1 MADWYLLAPDEDARA
16 LAQAAGAQFR
26 SLNGPADMRA
36 AIDGAALA
44 PDGWATLVKGGYL
57 DIGVP
62 EALGGLGRMIDL
74 VVMLEEAGR
83 SLLTAP
89 LLAAVLASQTQ
100 IAAGVHREELR
111 QSPAGFATAE
121 GTVEDGRC
129 FVDRAHVFGGLD
141 AAALTLIVKGPDRAW
156 IAVVDPDTDGVELLE
171 RATVIDPSRPV
182 PALRLRGAAA
192 VESRALALDDLERI
206 MASARACLAADLVGT
221 AAGALDAAIAHVL
234 QRKQFGRAIGAFQAV
249 KHQLADA
256 YVSVEKA
263 RSLTFGAALSLVPG
277 VPDDIPTRDCLL
289 ANAVAA
295 EAAVQVAA
303 RFTQLMGAMGV
314 TFEAD
319 CHLFLRRAHQSAGLL
334 GAPDDLF
341 MAAARIER
349 REAR

>member
-1 MADWYLLAPDEDARA
+1 
-16 LAQAAGAQFR
+16 
-26 SLNGPADMRA
+26 MRA

-44 PDGWATLVKGGYL
+44 PDGWATLSKGGYL

-62 EALGGLGRMIDL
+62 EAVGGLGRTIDL

-83 SLLTAP
+83 SLLAVP
-89 LLAAVLASQTQ
+89 LLPAVLASQTQ
-100 IAAGVHREELR
+100 IAAGVHREDYR
-111 QSPAGFATAE
+111 RSPAGFSTAE
-121 GTVEDGRC
+121 GVVEDGRC
-129 FVDRAHVFGGLD
+129 FVERAHVLGGLD
-141 AAALTLIVKGPDRAW
+141 AATFTLVVQGPDRAW
-156 IAVVDPDTDGVELLE
+156 ISVVDRDADGVEVLE

-182 PALRLRGAAA
+182 PALRFQGAAA
-192 VESRALALDDLERI
+192 VESRAIALDDLERI
-206 MASARACLAADLVGT
+206 MASARVCLAADLVGT
-221 AAGALDAAIAHVL
+221 AAGALDAAIEHVL
-234 QRKQFGRAIGAFQAV
+234 QRQQFGQAIGAFQAV

-263 RSLTFGAALSLVPG
+263 RSLTLGAALRLVAG
-277 VPDDIPTRDCLL
+277 ALDDVPTRDCLL

-334 GAPDDLF
+334 GTPDDLF